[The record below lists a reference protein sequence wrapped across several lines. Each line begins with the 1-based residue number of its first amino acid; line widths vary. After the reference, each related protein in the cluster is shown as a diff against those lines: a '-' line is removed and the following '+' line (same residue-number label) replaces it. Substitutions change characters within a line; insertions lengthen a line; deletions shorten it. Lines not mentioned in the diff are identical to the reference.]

1 MQLDEKK
8 AQALTEQFDPE
19 IRFRPLAASA
29 TWIVSIL
36 LVSLSIFHYYTAG
49 FGLLREST
57 HRGVH
62 LAFVLSLIFLV
73 FGFNKRAYKR
83 EPKSTWLSPGGIPLF
98 DWLIALALALTVLY
112 IPYIF
117 EELAFKVGNPDKID
131 VFMGTILLVGLLEG
145 TRRAMGW
152 PLPIIAIVFM
162 IYAMFG
168 QEFPG
173 LLKHAGNSW
182 SQIVN
187 HLYLTSQGV
196 YGVAI
201 GVVATYVFHFVLFGV
216 LATRIGLGQLFLD
229 VASAIAGR
237 YAGGPAKVSV
247 FGSAMFGMLSGSSIA
262 NAVTVG
268 SLTIPAMIRVGYPR
282 HFAAGV
288 EAASS
293 TGGQITP
300 PIMGAAAFLMIEF
313 LNIPYRDIALAA
325 TFPAFLYFFGMFMQV
340 HFEAKRQNL
349 RGLTEEEMPKLKESF
364 RKRWPTLI
372 PLVVLIGVLVSGRT
386 PYLAAFAGI
395 TACIVVGLLNPVQR
409 LRWRDLYD
417 AFETGAKYAL
427 AVGAAAGT
435 VGIVIGVVTLTG
447 VGFKV
452 SFIVIAASQAIAGA
466 AAAVLP
472 DFLVNMQTLTLIAAL
487 MITGLVCILMG
498 CGIPTTANYII
509 MVAVAAPTL
518 VQLGVQPL
526 AAHMFVFYF
535 GILADLT
542 PPVALAAYAAAG
554 MAGSDPF
561 KTGNT
566 AFMLGISKLLVPF
579 VFIFSPSLLLVLKGF
594 TWEEFFI
601 TLSGA
606 MIGLVFL
613 SAAFSGYFL
622 THMKAWER
630 WTFAV
635 AALLFIAPGWQSG
648 LAGLV
653 LALPAVLAQFV
664 RRSAPVAAA

>member
-1 MQLDEKK
+1 MQIDEAK
-8 AQALTEQFDPE
+8 AQALTEKFDPE
-19 IRFRPLAASA
+19 IRFRPLTPVA
-29 TWIVSIL
+29 TWIVSVL
-36 LVSLSIFHYYTAG
+36 LVSLSVFHYYTAG

-73 FGFNKRAYKR
+73 FGFNKSAYNR
-83 EPKSTWLSPGGIPLF
+83 TPKSTWLAPGGVPLF
-98 DWLIALALALTVLY
+98 DWVIAFALALTVLY

-117 EELAFKVGNPDKID
+117 EELAFKVGNPSPLD
-131 VFMGTILLVGLLEG
+131 VAMGTILMVGLLEG

-152 PLPIIAIVFM
+152 PLPVIAIVFM
-162 IYAMFG
+162 AYAMFG
-168 QEFPG
+168 QSFPG
-173 LLKHAGNSW
+173 LLKHAGNTW
-182 SQIVN
+182 PQIVN
-187 HLYLTSQGV
+187 HMYLTSQGV
-196 YGVAI
+196 YGVAV

-229 VASAIAGR
+229 VASTVAGR

-247 FGSAMFGMLSGSSIA
+247 VGSAMFGMLSGSSIA

-282 HFAAGV
+282 HFAAAV

-313 LNIPYRDIALAA
+313 LNIPYQDIALAA
-325 TFPAFLYFFGMFMQV
+325 AFPAFLYFFGMFMQV

-372 PLVVLIGVLVSGRT
+372 PLFVLIGVLVSGRT

-395 TACIVVGLLNPVQR
+395 TACIVVGMLNSAQR

-417 AFETGAKYAL
+417 AFEIGAKYAL

-466 AAAVLP
+466 MSAVLP
-472 DFLVNMQTLTLIAAL
+472 DFMANMETLTLIAAL
-487 MITGLVCILMG
+487 TMTGIVCILMG

-561 KTGNT
+561 QTGNT
-566 AFMLGISKLLVPF
+566 AFRLGISKLLVPF
-579 VFIFSPSLLLVLKGF
+579 VFVFSPSLLLVLKGF
-594 TWEEFFI
+594 TWADFAI
-601 TLSGA
+601 TLVGC
-606 MIGLVFL
+606 MIGLVLLSSAL
-613 SAAFSGYFL
+613 SAYFL
-622 THMKAWER
+622 TNMQRWER
-630 WTFAV
+630 WLFGIAS
-635 AALLFIAPGWQSG
+635 LLFIAPGWQTAV
-648 LAGLV
+648 AGLLV
-653 LALPAVLAQFV
+653 AAPATATQFV
-664 RRSAPVAAA
+664 RWRRPPK